1 MSPDNTTKID
11 TSYIPPAPTTE
22 ENNIKTTDDIKTAI
36 LNTLD
41 MNPEQYQNEL
51 LNRINHFISDLNKD
65 FENED
70 YTSNYTWYIS
80 LIENYISEL
89 EKLWDINITKL
100 NKELNQIKENKI
112 IAKERQKDKIQR
124 NKQKQIEQVNT
135 SDPFSKFYT
144 AIEY

>member
-70 YTSNYTWYIS
+70 YTSNYT
-80 LIENYISEL
+80 
-89 EKLWDINITKL
+89 
-100 NKELNQIKENKI
+100 
-112 IAKERQKDKIQR
+112 
-124 NKQKQIEQVNT
+124 
-135 SDPFSKFYT
+135 
-144 AIEY
+144 